1 MNQLKIDW
9 SPADRTATWPANP
22 AHPYG
27 EPIDE
32 QPGAPCSCF
41 ASLRY
46 PAPGCG
52 TWSIYCRACRKMIVV
67 TAAGLTDDPCSVR
80 IGCQATPRT
89 V

>member
-32 QPGAPCSCF
+32 QAGCAVF
-41 ASLRY
+41 MLRQ
-46 PAPGCG
+46 PALSRTGLRHLVDLLPRLPQDD
-52 TWSIYCRACRKMIVV
+52 CRDRRR
-67 TAAGLTDDPCSVR
+67 PHR
-80 IGCQATPRT
+80 
-89 V
+89 